1 MSRPSPPIIQFPSDE
16 IIDIDPD
23 PLRNDHLPYADP
35 EYQTVTVLPVQKI
48 GIPLADFNVHSSVHF
63 SHGYSKF
70 KARNDSH
77 GDWRAK
83 NIKSI
88 VGPPKHFH
96 ISYWKKYEEQSVAV
110 DLVGQKTNYKMQSLS
125 APIKTNSP
133 IRSQSINGM
142 GNNIIMTHVQ
152 RGHDLRLQAR
162 YEKARVCLKGPVL
175 KPYNRK
181 YFCIAQKYD
190 PTPEPDG
197 GQELVLGPKQA
208 EGDDVRSV
216 LDIELNKMDA
226 PQTTIFCEVEFYEQ
240 SGFSSVLQVSVMSG
254 TVLMESTPKYL
265 SYNYL
270 GAAMQVL
277 LTEDTALKLC
287 GMDMVNGCTN
297 LDSQLI
303 KLCKQ
308 TWTNT
313 EGSGINEDNEDRF
326 ITKNFEVVLTSLNPE
341 LMCDPKKVL
350 KMLLDKTERLART
363 KAALHD
369 EYNFEWI
376 VEKSCNSCPN
386 VTKKSCFKPMLDV
399 PVGASKTLQ
408 ERIRKLEDVEKA
420 KAGCQNCPNDE
431 ILKRSRV
438 NTSKKIVLGL
448 NLVTP
453 KAMTRKVRMEFTEA
467 VKFQGKIYSLESV
480 LAIDELGLRISNSK
494 FTAFLKIKNLWYKYG
509 RDVCEIGNA
518 DVFNCNPYILVYKKL
533 ESGPI
538 HDLNNIVD
546 AGSELS
552 EDTEPSESSER
563 GKGNDSR
570 IAVKKVQ
577 KADPKDNIENLDKIV
592 ETDSDESQD
601 LNNIVDP
608 ESELSEDTE
617 ASESRE
623 RGKGNDCPIAVK
635 KGQKADPKV
644 NIENLDKIVE
654 SDSDE
659 SQDEEER
666 ATDTNHSSKIEDIDM
681 TECGS
686 NDESHEDVD
695 TNLNYSSMIE
705 IESTDES
712 GEDEKE
718 EDVNNSHSSNT
729 RQGQEDKNIRGDSDI
744 MDHSDDSDVIKKPDC
759 EESDILVKEVSDSN
773 LLEDAKD
780 DDKGDKVGKNGLTKN
795 QRRKLNRKLK
805 IEFGC
810 KYPEG
815 TAKEFED
822 YKEERTKPSFIVVE
836 NMSEKTAWQDLKDH
850 MKKVGA
856 VKWAK
861 IHPVRK
867 GHGMVEFVDK
877 FSMERA
883 IKELNGSRLNG
894 RKIKLKKK
902 ISDKSG

>member
-1 MSRPSPPIIQFPSDE
+1 M
-16 IIDIDPD
+16 
-23 PLRNDHLPYADP
+23 
-35 EYQTVTVLPVQKI
+35 
-48 GIPLADFNVHSSVHF
+48 
-63 SHGYSKF
+63 
-70 KARNDSH
+70 
-77 GDWRAK
+77 
-83 NIKSI
+83 
-88 VGPPKHFH
+88 
-96 ISYWKKYEEQSVAV
+96 
-110 DLVGQKTNYKMQSLS
+110 
-125 APIKTNSP
+125 
-133 IRSQSINGM
+133 
-142 GNNIIMTHVQ
+142 
-152 RGHDLRLQAR
+152 
-162 YEKARVCLKGPVL
+162 
-175 KPYNRK
+175 
-181 YFCIAQKYD
+181 
-190 PTPEPDG
+190 
-197 GQELVLGPKQA
+197 
-208 EGDDVRSV
+208 
-216 LDIELNKMDA
+216 
-226 PQTTIFCEVEFYEQ
+226 
-240 SGFSSVLQVSVMSG
+240 
-254 TVLMESTPKYL
+254 
-265 SYNYL
+265 
-270 GAAMQVL
+270 
-277 LTEDTALKLC
+277 
-287 GMDMVNGCTN
+287 
-297 LDSQLI
+297 
-303 KLCKQ
+303 
-308 TWTNT
+308 
-313 EGSGINEDNEDRF
+313 
-326 ITKNFEVVLTSLNPE
+326 
-341 LMCDPKKVL
+341 
-350 KMLLDKTERLART
+350 
-363 KAALHD
+363 
-369 EYNFEWI
+369 
-376 VEKSCNSCPN
+376 
-386 VTKKSCFKPMLDV
+386 
-399 PVGASKTLQ
+399 Q

-805 IEFGC
+805 IE
-810 KYPEG
+810 Y
-815 TAKEFED
+815 D
-822 YKEERTKPSFIVVE
+822 YI
-836 NMSEKTAWQDLKDH
+836 L
-850 MKKVGA
+850 
-856 VKWAK
+856 
-861 IHPVRK
+861 I
-867 GHGMVEFVDK
+867 
-877 FSMERA
+877 FS
-883 IKELNGSRLNG
+883 
-894 RKIKLKKK
+894 
-902 ISDKSG
+902 